1 MPRARSPDSIE
12 AEKLYKSG
20 MALVD
25 IAKKL
30 GKPEGTVRRWK
41 STQKWDD
48 NGKKKQGERSQK
60 KSGSEKASVRKRGGQ
75 PGNQNCKGK
84 QNAKGHGAP
93 KGTQNALKHGGYSA
107 VYWDTLDEDEKE
119 LIETMPQVY
128 REMANNDDTVG
139 AILFA
144 IKMLIRHTQWNIEPG
159 GDTAKDREAA
169 EFVESCMDDMQST
182 WTDTISEILSFL
194 VYGWSYHEIVYKRR
208 MGKTK
213 NQKTKSKYSD
223 GLIGWQKLPIR
234 SQDTLY
240 KWEYDQHDNL
250 VGMTQMPPPDYGFI
264 TIPMKKAMLFRTESA
279 KDNPEGRSILRNAYR
294 PWYFKRRIQEIE
306 AIGIERDL
314 AGLPVFHA
322 PDGTDI
328 WDENDDDMIKINAA
342 LTKMV
347 KSIRRDE
354 YEGLVL
360 PHGFEFELVSTGGA
374 RQFDTNSII
383 NRYDTKI
390 AMTVLADFLML
401 GHNKVG
407 SFALSSDKTELFS
420 VAISSFLDVICETFN
435 NQGIPALIDINGDY
449 FNGITDYPKMTHGEI
464 EDVDVKAAGQF
475 IKDMT
480 GIGVIVPDDGLED
493 YVREIGHLPERTT
506 DSRGE
511 NPARTK
517 QQNQNQPPEEEPDS
531 SEEID
536 DEEDEKNAMAAK
548 RRIGRVTGVYL

>member
-1 MPRARSPDSIE
+1 M
-12 AEKLYKSG
+12 
-20 MALVD
+20 M
-25 IAKKL
+25 
-30 GKPEGTVRRWK
+30 
-41 STQKWDD
+41 
-48 NGKKKQGERSQK
+48 
-60 KSGSEKASVRKRGGQ
+60 
-75 PGNQNCKGK
+75 
-84 QNAKGHGAP
+84 
-93 KGTQNALKHGGYSA
+93 
-107 VYWDTLDEDEKE
+107 
-119 LIETMPQVY
+119 
-128 REMANNDDTVG
+128 
-139 AILFA
+139 
-144 IKMLIRHTQWNIEPG
+144 
-159 GDTAKDREAA
+159 
-169 EFVESCMDDMQST
+169 
-182 WTDTISEILSFL
+182 
-194 VYGWSYHEIVYKRR
+194 
-208 MGKTK
+208 
-213 NQKTKSKYSD
+213 
-223 GLIGWQKLPIR
+223 
-234 SQDTLY
+234 
-240 KWEYDQHDNL
+240 
-250 VGMTQMPPPDYGFI
+250 
-264 TIPMKKAMLFRTESA
+264 
-279 KDNPEGRSILRNAYR
+279 
-294 PWYFKRRIQEIE
+294 
-306 AIGIERDL
+306 
-314 AGLPVFHA
+314 
-322 PDGTDI
+322 
-328 WDENDDDMIKINAA
+328 KINAA

-548 RRIGRVTGVYL
+548 RRLGREG

>member
-1 MPRARSPDSIE
+1 
-12 AEKLYKSG
+12 
-20 MALVD
+20 
-25 IAKKL
+25 
-30 GKPEGTVRRWK
+30 
-41 STQKWDD
+41 
-48 NGKKKQGERSQK
+48 
-60 KSGSEKASVRKRGGQ
+60 
-75 PGNQNCKGK
+75 
-84 QNAKGHGAP
+84 
-93 KGTQNALKHGGYSA
+93 
-107 VYWDTLDEDEKE
+107 
-119 LIETMPQVY
+119 
-128 REMANNDDTVG
+128 
-139 AILFA
+139 
-144 IKMLIRHTQWNIEPG
+144 
-159 GDTAKDREAA
+159 
-169 EFVESCMDDMQST
+169 
-182 WTDTISEILSFL
+182 
-194 VYGWSYHEIVYKRR
+194 
-208 MGKTK
+208 
-213 NQKTKSKYSD
+213 
-223 GLIGWQKLPIR
+223 
-234 SQDTLY
+234 
-240 KWEYDQHDNL
+240 
-250 VGMTQMPPPDYGFI
+250 MPPPDYGFI

-548 RRIGRVTGVYL
+548 RRLGREG

>member
-1 MPRARSPDSIE
+1 
-12 AEKLYKSG
+12 
-20 MALVD
+20 
-25 IAKKL
+25 
-30 GKPEGTVRRWK
+30 
-41 STQKWDD
+41 
-48 NGKKKQGERSQK
+48 
-60 KSGSEKASVRKRGGQ
+60 
-75 PGNQNCKGK
+75 
-84 QNAKGHGAP
+84 
-93 KGTQNALKHGGYSA
+93 
-107 VYWDTLDEDEKE
+107 
-119 LIETMPQVY
+119 
-128 REMANNDDTVG
+128 
-139 AILFA
+139 
-144 IKMLIRHTQWNIEPG
+144 
-159 GDTAKDREAA
+159 
-169 EFVESCMDDMQST
+169 
-182 WTDTISEILSFL
+182 
-194 VYGWSYHEIVYKRR
+194 
-208 MGKTK
+208 
-213 NQKTKSKYSD
+213 
-223 GLIGWQKLPIR
+223 
-234 SQDTLY
+234 
-240 KWEYDQHDNL
+240 
-250 VGMTQMPPPDYGFI
+250 
-264 TIPMKKAMLFRTESA
+264 
-279 KDNPEGRSILRNAYR
+279 
-294 PWYFKRRIQEIE
+294 
-306 AIGIERDL
+306 
-314 AGLPVFHA
+314 
-322 PDGTDI
+322 
-328 WDENDDDMIKINAA
+328 MIKINAA

-548 RRIGRVTGVYL
+548 RRLGREG

>member
-1 MPRARSPDSIE
+1 
-12 AEKLYKSG
+12 
-20 MALVD
+20 
-25 IAKKL
+25 
-30 GKPEGTVRRWK
+30 
-41 STQKWDD
+41 
-48 NGKKKQGERSQK
+48 
-60 KSGSEKASVRKRGGQ
+60 
-75 PGNQNCKGK
+75 
-84 QNAKGHGAP
+84 
-93 KGTQNALKHGGYSA
+93 
-107 VYWDTLDEDEKE
+107 
-119 LIETMPQVY
+119 
-128 REMANNDDTVG
+128 
-139 AILFA
+139 
-144 IKMLIRHTQWNIEPG
+144 
-159 GDTAKDREAA
+159 
-169 EFVESCMDDMQST
+169 MQ
-182 WTDTISEILSFL
+182 L
-194 VYGWSYHEIVYKRR
+194 
-208 MGKTK
+208 
-213 NQKTKSKYSD
+213 
-223 GLIGWQKLPIR
+223 
-234 SQDTLY
+234 
-240 KWEYDQHDNL
+240 
-250 VGMTQMPPPDYGFI
+250 
-264 TIPMKKAMLFRTESA
+264 
-279 KDNPEGRSILRNAYR
+279 
-294 PWYFKRRIQEIE
+294 
-306 AIGIERDL
+306 
-314 AGLPVFHA
+314 
-322 PDGTDI
+322 
-328 WDENDDDMIKINAA
+328 

-548 RRIGRVTGVYL
+548 RRLGREG